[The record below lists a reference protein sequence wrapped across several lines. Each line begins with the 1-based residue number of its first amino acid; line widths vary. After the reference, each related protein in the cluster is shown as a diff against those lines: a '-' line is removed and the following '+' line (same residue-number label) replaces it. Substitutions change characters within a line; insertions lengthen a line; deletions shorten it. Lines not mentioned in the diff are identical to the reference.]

1 MTLRTALKPPD
12 SIIEKNTFQAEGID
26 EHFVNSIYV
35 CNMSSRMEGCPIWC
49 NFSIYSYQSTSDIL
63 FDLYLDPE
71 TLTNIYDNYEHVFGA
86 WNGLAVLV
94 VLLDCEIVF

>member
-1 MTLRTALKPPD
+1 M
-12 SIIEKNTFQAEGID
+12 F
-26 EHFVNSIYV
+26 
-35 CNMSSRMEGCPIWC
+35 C

-71 TLTNIYDNYEHVFGA
+71 TLTNMQDNYEHVFGA